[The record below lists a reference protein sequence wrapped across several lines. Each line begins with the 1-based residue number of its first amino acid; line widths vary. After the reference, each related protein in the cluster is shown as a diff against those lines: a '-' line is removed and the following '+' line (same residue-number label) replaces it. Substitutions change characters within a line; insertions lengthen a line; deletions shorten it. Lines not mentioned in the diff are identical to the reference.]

1 MGNEIDF
8 EELKYKNR
16 DDFVI
21 IDIRDAV
28 SFEYGHIPGSIN
40 IPQNEV
46 VERVKKFNEK
56 KRIIYLLQEWNIERR
71 SCRRIE

>member
-40 IPQNEV
+40 IPYNEV

-56 KRIIYLLQEWNIERR
+56 KELYIHISLAELMVIPLVQF
-71 SCRRIE
+71 

>member
-46 VERVKKFNEK
+46 VEG
-56 KRIIYLLQEWNIERR
+56 
-71 SCRRIE
+71 